1 MLVSI
6 LISRNHS
13 ITRLISF
20 AKNGSNQRSI
30 VSVYGPIQNM
40 RVKKRAFRGRGR
52 WKRLIRREAVAFIM
66 TTVHYTMKYTFG
78 TGTVLVCSSLFCKMR
93 FPVTTS
99 MIFIVFLIN
108 TSVDTPKSETNPP
121 PPPPP
126 IPYHLRR
133 LRGSRRQAVCD
144 YTFTYLP
151 CSPRI
156 LTEREPCTCSFSA
169 VTPTCSLPWP
179 AS

>member
-1 MLVSI
+1 
-6 LISRNHS
+6 
-13 ITRLISF
+13 
-20 AKNGSNQRSI
+20 
-30 VSVYGPIQNM
+30 M
-40 RVKKRAFRGRGR
+40 RVKKRAFRGRVQC
-52 WKRLIRREAVAFIM
+52 KRLMRREAVAFIM
-66 TTVHYTMKYTFG
+66 TTVHYTVLWNTVQYTFG
-78 TGTVLVCSSLFCKMR
+78 TETVLVFSSLFCKMR
-93 FPVTTS
+93 SPVTNLT
-99 MIFIVFLIN
+99 IFTVFLIN
-108 TSVDTPKSETNPP
+108 SSVDTQKSETNPP
-121 PPPPP
+121 PSPPP
-126 IPYHLRR
+126 IPYHHRR